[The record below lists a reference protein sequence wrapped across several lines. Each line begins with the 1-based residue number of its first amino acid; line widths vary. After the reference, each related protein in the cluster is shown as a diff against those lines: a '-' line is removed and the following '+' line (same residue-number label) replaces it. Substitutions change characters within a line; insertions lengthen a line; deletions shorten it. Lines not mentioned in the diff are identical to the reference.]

1 MPKLPALIQLID
13 SVIEIKGMPRH
24 PDDGPRRHLGASVIG
39 KECLRE
45 IWYGWRWAAFTRFE
59 GRMLR
64 LFERGHDE
72 EPRLAELLRIAGAE
86 VQEYDPASID
96 LLWYHPES
104 ECYFTT
110 PSNDVPIDIYSTCN
124 EVTHSPDH
132 IAQAAANGV
141 HLRKP
146 KQFRFIGYKG
156 HFGGGCDGLATGVP
170 CLEPFGLSLK
180 SRLLC
185 EFKTHSYDRYKDVS
199 VNNIKIGK
207 PTHWAQTV
215 IYMDELK
222 TDGALYIPVCKDDD
236 EILPELLLPDPGA
249 ANTIRGK
256 AQYII
261 DHRGIPPRMAHAS
274 PSNFKCK
281 FCDFRRHCHYGA
293 PLEKNCR
300 TCKAAQPVDG
310 GRWKC
315 NKFNAL
321 IPEDKEIEGCPQH
334 EVIEG

>member
-13 SVIEIKGMPRH
+13 SIIELQGMPAH
-24 PDDGPRRHLGASVIG
+24 PIEGPRRHLGASVIG

-45 IWYGWRWAAFTRFE
+45 IWYGWRWAGFTRFE

-72 EPRLAELLRIAGAE
+72 EPRLAGLLRIAGAE
-86 VQEYDPASID
+86 VQELDPA
-96 LLWYHPES
+96 
-104 ECYFTT
+104 T
-110 PSNDVPIDIYSTCN
+110 
-124 EVTHSPDH
+124 
-132 IAQAAANGV
+132 G
-141 HLRKP
+141 

-156 HFGGGCDGLATGVP
+156 HFGGGCDGIATGVP
-170 CLEPFGLSLK
+170 CLEPYGLSI
-180 SRLLC
+180 SARILC

-199 VNNIKIGK
+199 VNAIKDGK
-207 PTHWAQTV
+207 ATHWAQTV

-222 TDGALYIPVCKDDD
+222 TDAALYMPVCKDDD
-236 EILPELLLPDPGA
+236 EIMPELLLPDPGA
-249 ANTIRGK
+249 ANVIRNK

-261 DHRGIPPRMAHAS
+261 EHRGIPPRMAHAS

-293 PLEKNCR
+293 PLERNCR
-300 TCKAAQPVDG
+300 TCKHSLPVDG
-310 GRWKC
+310 GRWTC

-334 EVIEG
+334 ETIEG